1 MAGLRLSNRI
11 TPFTR
16 FLIACCIGG
25 TIFYVAKT
33 YLPQTKSPKA
43 SITTESSRTD
53 NAANGTPSPR
63 TDNAASGTPEKSTE
77 STPIYDIVEQKPEF
91 ATGEAE
97 MFKYLRQNIHY
108 PAAAREN
115 SIEGK
120 VYVNF
125 VVNTDGSISD
135 VKVLKGIKGGCD
147 EETIRVVQNMPKWK
161 PGVLQGNVVR
171 TRYTLP
177 VSFKLE

>member
-16 FLIACCIGG
+16 FLIACSIGG

-43 SITTESSRTD
+43 SITTEATRAD
-53 NAANGTPSPR
+53 H
-63 TDNAASGTPEKSTE
+63 AASEPSNAPTNHTE

-125 VVNTDGSISD
+125 VVNTDGLISD
-135 VKVLKGIKGGCD
+135 VKVLKGIGGGCN
-147 EETIRVVQNMPKWK
+147 EETVRVVQNMPKWK
-161 PGVLQGNVVR
+161 PGVLQGNIVR